1 MIVAAFS
8 TWVQRGSKRHVMHLR
23 ASHKF
28 SRLPKRFPVG
38 ATYVVEGRAGARGQL
53 LVSSRYVVLPGG
65 RRIDIRPRPPAQ
77 PWAVPPKHTVWPSET
92 GSGEGQS
99 VQQVKRTQV

>member
-1 MIVAAFS
+1 
-8 TWVQRGSKRHVMHLR
+8 MHLR
-23 ASHKF
+23 ASHKS

-65 RRIDIRPRPPAQ
+65 RRIDVSADFGKFTPLLSHGRSRLSTPSGRRPAPVKA
-77 PWAVPPKHTVWPSET
+77 S
-92 GSGEGQS
+92 QS
-99 VQQVKRTQV
+99 NRSKEHRFDRSSVGK

>member
-1 MIVAAFS
+1 
-8 TWVQRGSKRHVMHLR
+8 MHLR
-23 ASHKF
+23 ASHKS

-53 LVSSRYVVLPGG
+53 LVCSRYVVLPGG

-77 PWAVPPKHTVWPSET
+77 PRAVPPKRT
-92 GSGEGQS
+92 SGHRKPAP
-99 VQQVKRTQV
+99 VKDSHEAQARRSY

>member
-1 MIVAAFS
+1 
-8 TWVQRGSKRHVMHLR
+8 MHLR
-23 ASHKF
+23 ASHKS

-77 PWAVPPKHTVWPSET
+77 PRAVPPKHTVWPSET
-92 GSGEGQS
+92 GFGEGA
-99 VQQVKRTQV
+99 VHQVKDLLLNITASPNAE

>member
-1 MIVAAFS
+1 
-8 TWVQRGSKRHVMHLR
+8 MHLR

-53 LVSSRYVVLPGG
+53 LVFSRYVVLPGG
-65 RRIDIRPRPPAQ
+65 RRIDISANFGKFTPAAQ
-77 PWAVPPKHTVWPSET
+77 PWAVPPKRTVWPPEA